1 VFHWIV
7 PNQHIFSTLFNNV
20 QLVLTIIISI
30 VSFQNFQAEIV
41 EQTSDEIFAQRH
53 NKKEKLEM
61 TRHHRN
67 SEATPAI
74 VQPNFAIT
82 SDCTV
87 VVDDIL
93 IPPPPSSPDQSITIN
108 NEEPTPEIGGAGEW
122 TLRLMLLFSGV
133 FSSLTD
139 GIYIIMLYEY
149 TVSILNLHHRYLV
162 DFWLYTHTHACGLFY
177 VIWVEFFVALL

>member
-7 PNQHIFSTLFNNV
+7 PNQLYLLICTLFNKTLAYFNKILAV
-20 QLVLTIIISI
+20 I
-30 VSFQNFQAEIV
+30 FWCRNFQAEI

-53 NKKEKLEM
+53 DKKEKLEM

-93 IPPPPSSPDQSITIN
+93 IPPPPASPDQSITIN

-122 TLRLMLLFSGV
+122 TLRLMLLFFGCFF
-133 FSSLTD
+133 FSHWRD
-139 GIYIIMLYEY
+139 LYY
-149 TVSILNLHHRYLV
+149 YAVRVYCKYFKPPS
-162 DFWLYTHTHACGLFY
+162 
-177 VIWVEFFVALL
+177 